1 MVVSVV
7 MNAMGTNPAENTD
20 NASILLKYKNGST
33 GVINYFSN
41 GSKAYSKERV
51 EIYSQNRTIIIDNF
65 RRSEYYGFKSSGMK
79 KTQDKGHQEQFRLF
93 MDRLQSGGNPI
104 IPFEEILNTSKAS
117 IAAIE
122 SLKNGEW
129 IKI

>member
-1 MVVSVV
+1 
-7 MNAMGTNPAENTD
+7 
-20 NASILLKYKNGST
+20 
-33 GVINYFSN
+33 
-41 GSKAYSKERV
+41 
-51 EIYSQNRTIIIDNF
+51 
-65 RRSEYYGFKSSGMK
+65 MK